1 MRSTLQVSERKRQVF
16 IRLNQQER
24 KEVRQMSALL
34 VEDETINR
42 SVAWLSWEVTRRDL
56 GTITAHP
63 PVEEERTS

>member
-1 MRSTLQVSERKRQVF
+1 
-16 IRLNQQER
+16 
-24 KEVRQMSALL
+24 MSALL

-42 SVAWLSWEVTRRDL
+42 IVAWLSWEVTRREL